1 MIIDLFAGPGGWS
14 TGLNMIGRA
23 ETVGIEWDKAACDT
37 ARAAGHERMQA
48 DIAGLDPFTIGGT
61 DVEGIIASPPC
72 QGFSMAGKG
81 KGREDSAR
89 LIAAV
94 GDFAHGDPRAT
105 LHATMTDDRSLL
117 ALEPLRWVLDLEPE
131 WTTWEQVPAVLPLWE
146 ACAEVLRADGY
157 DVWTGLVQAETL
169 GVPQTRKRAIL
180 RARRGVLEPLTLTHS
195 RYYPRTKDKLDPG
208 VAKWV
213 SMAEALGWGM
223 TRRPSMTVTAGGTGS
238 GGAEP
243 FGNAARQGM
252 RRELDAGRW
261 LFAGA
266 GATAVDTAGQVRR
279 TLDEPG
285 HTITGKGTAAWLPVE
300 YVNGNQANSARRPLT
315 EPAPTVHF
323 GERMNLVT
331 WQPTAANE
339 GTTADDMAWVHER
352 PSPTIVG
359 SFAPDVVAAPGYRG
373 PGDGPRQKAKG
384 SVRVTVQEAAVLQSF
399 PADYPW
405 QGSKTAQYRQVGDAV
420 PPLMAAHILASVGA
434 GVLPE
439 SIRNPESQRVDGGEL
454 VVMASRR
461 DSPKWVAE
469 NGPRSNRT
477 ADQPAVTITG
487 ESHRW
492 SWQPATPSEEE
503 TA

>member
-48 DIAGLDPFTIGGT
+48 DIAELDPFTIGGT

-180 RARRGVLEPLTLTHS
+180 RARRGVLEPLPDRAARVTIGDVLPHWPAGS
-195 RYYPRTKDKLDPG
+195 ELRHLRGAGMIARYGPRRGRTTDQQ
-208 VAKWV
+208 
-213 SMAEALGWGM
+213 
-223 TRRPSMTVTAGGTGS
+223 SMTVTSKARSWELLTHGLPARQISIAEASLLQTFPANYPWTGS
-238 GGAEP
+238 RSAQ
-243 FGNAARQGM
+243 FRQ
-252 RRELDAGRW
+252 L
-261 LFAGA
+261 
-266 GATAVDTAGQVRR
+266 
-279 TLDEPG
+279 
-285 HTITGKGTAAWLPVE
+285 
-300 YVNGNQANSARRPLT
+300 
-315 EPAPTVHF
+315 
-323 GERMNLVT
+323 
-331 WQPTAANE
+331 
-339 GTTADDMAWVHER
+339 
-352 PSPTIVG
+352 
-359 SFAPDVVAAPGYRG
+359 
-373 PGDGPRQKAKG
+373 
-384 SVRVTVQEAAVLQSF
+384 
-399 PADYPW
+399 
-405 QGSKTAQYRQVGDAV
+405 GDAV

-434 GVLPE
+434 G
-439 SIRNPESQRVDGGEL
+439 EL
-454 VVMASRR
+454 SLEA
-461 DSPKWVAE
+461 VA
-469 NGPRSNRT
+469 
-477 ADQPAVTITG
+477 
-487 ESHRW
+487 
-492 SWQPATPSEEE
+492 
-503 TA
+503 

>member
-37 ARAAGHERMQA
+37 ARDAGHERMQA
-48 DIAGLDPFTIGGT
+48 DIAELDPFTIGGT
-61 DVEGIIASPPC
+61 DVEGVIASPPC

-180 RARRGVLEPLTLTHS
+180 RARRGVLEPLVPTHS
-195 RYYPRTKDKLDPG
+195 KYYARTKDKLDPG

-213 SMAEALGWGM
+213 SMAEALGWARGVPRVDGQWWAGPGGCDPDHPA
-223 TRRPSMTVTAGGTGS
+223 TTVAGDPRISARSHHDPGEQGR
-238 GGAEP
+238 GAVLS
-243 FGNAARQGM
+243 AAV
-252 RRELDAGRW
+252 REAYEAGWVYRS
-261 LFAGA
+261 
-266 GATAVDTAGQVRR
+266 TTM
-279 TLDEPG
+279 
-285 HTITGKGTAAWLPVE
+285 
-300 YVNGNQANSARRPLT
+300 ANSARRTLDT
-315 EPAPTVHF
+315 PAPTIAF
-323 GERMNLVT
+323 GHDAGSAQWV
-331 WQPTAANE
+331 PTAANE
-339 GTTADDMAWVHER
+339 GTALEDMAWVHER

-384 SVRVTVQEAAVLQSF
+384 SVRVTVQEAAILQSF

-434 GVLPE
+434 GVLAE
-439 SIRNPESQRVDGGEL
+439 SIRNPEMSGRGDAPTWALATNQGNPRDGYHTRPVDAPAQT
-454 VVMASRR
+454 VTAQC
-461 DSPKWVAE
+461 
-469 NGPRSNRT
+469 RSWNWRPI
-477 ADQPAVTITG
+477 D
-487 ESHRW
+487 
-492 SWQPATPSEEE
+492 EEE

>member
-1 MIIDLFAGPGGWS
+1 MILDLFAGPGGWS

-48 DIAGLDPFTIGGT
+48 DIAELDPFTIGGT

-131 WTTWEQVPAVLPLWE
+131 WTAWEQVPAVLPLWE

-252 RRELDAGRW
+252 RREIDAGAWAYR
-261 LFAGA
+261 ASTQKNA
-266 GATAVDTAGQVRR
+266 AVR
-279 TLDEPG
+279 TLDLPAPTLAFG
-285 HTITGKGTAAWLPVE
+285 HDSASVQWVYRGS
-300 YVNGNQANSARRPLT
+300 NQAHAAKRPLT
-315 EPAPTVHF
+315 SPAPTVNF
-323 GERMNLVT
+323 AER
-331 WQPTAANE
+331 ANKVE
-339 GTTADDMAWVHER
+339 WMPAET
-352 PSPTIVG
+352 
-359 SFAPDVVAAPGYRG
+359 APDP
-373 PGDGPRQKAKG
+373 KASG
-384 SVRVTVQEAAVLQSF
+384 VRVTVQEAAVLQSF

-434 GVLPE
+434 GVL
-439 SIRNPESQRVDGGEL
+439 
-454 VVMASRR
+454 
-461 DSPKWVAE
+461 
-469 NGPRSNRT
+469 
-477 ADQPAVTITG
+477 
-487 ESHRW
+487 
-492 SWQPATPSEEE
+492 ATEK
-503 TA
+503 AA

>member
-1 MIIDLFAGPGGWS
+1 MIVDLFAGPGGWS
-14 TGLNMIGRA
+14 TGLNMLGRA

-37 ARAAGHERMQA
+37 ARAAGHERLQA
-48 DIAGLDPFTIGGT
+48 DIAELDPFSIGGAN
-61 DVEGIIASPPC
+61 VEGLIASPPC

-94 GDFAHGDPRAT
+94 GDFVNGDPRPT

-157 DVWTGLVQAETL
+157 DVETGLVTAETL

-180 RARRGVLEPLTLTHS
+180 RARRGGLDPLHLTHS
-195 RYYPRTKDKLDPG
+195 RYYPRSKNKLDPG

-252 RRELDAGRW
+252 LRELEAGDWASVRW
-261 LFAGA
+261 
-266 GATAVDTAGQVRR
+266 V
-279 TLDEPG
+279 
-285 HTITGKGTAAWLPVE
+285 PVE
-300 YVNGNQANSARRPLT
+300 GRVAWKTLGHHSPDPWVVRSSMGTPKVDGRNGTHEFDALNRP
-315 EPAPTVHF
+315 AHTVTTKV
-323 GERMNLVT
+323 GE
-331 WQPTAANE
+331 
-339 GTTADDMAWVHER
+339 WVST
-352 PSPTIVG
+352 P
-359 SFAPDVVAAPGYRG
+359 PGQESR
-373 PGDGPRQKAKG
+373 
-384 SVRVTVQEAAVLQSF
+384 RVTVQEAAVLQSF
-399 PADYPW
+399 PPDYPW
-405 QGSKTAQYRQVGDAV
+405 QGTKTAQYRQVGDAV

-434 GVLPE
+434 GELPAE
-439 SIRNPESQRVDGGEL
+439 
-454 VVMASRR
+454 
-461 DSPKWVAE
+461 VA
-469 NGPRSNRT
+469 
-477 ADQPAVTITG
+477 A
-487 ESHRW
+487 
-492 SWQPATPSEEE
+492 
-503 TA
+503 

>member
-48 DIAGLDPFTIGGT
+48 DIAGLDPFAIGGT
-61 DVEGIIASPPC
+61 DVEGVIASPPC
-72 QGFSMAGKG
+72 QGFSMAGRG

-94 GDFAHGDPRAT
+94 GDFAHGDPRPT

-157 DVWTGLVQAETL
+157 DVWTGLVQAEAL

-180 RARRGVLEPLTLTHS
+180 RARRGVLEPLVLTRS
-195 RYYPRTKDKLDPG
+195 RYFPRTKDKLDPG

-252 RRELDAGRW
+252 LRELEAGR
-261 LFAGA
+261 
-266 GATAVDTAGQVRR
+266 
-279 TLDEPG
+279 
-285 HTITGKGTAAWLPVE
+285 
-300 YVNGNQANSARRPLT
+300 
-315 EPAPTVHF
+315 
-323 GERMNLVT
+323 

-339 GTTADDMAWVHER
+339 GTAADDMAWVHTR

-384 SVRVTVQEAAVLQSF
+384 PVRVTVQEAAILQSF

-439 SIRNPESQRVDGGEL
+439 SIRNPQTLTVEGGEL

-503 TA
+503 TIADAVTR

>member
-48 DIAGLDPFTIGGT
+48 DIAELDPFTIGGA

-131 WTTWEQVPAVLPLWE
+131 WTAWEQVPAVLPLWE
-146 ACAEVLRADGY
+146 ACADVLRADGY

-223 TRRPSMTVTAGGTGS
+223 TPTLA
-238 GGAEP
+238 
-243 FGNAARQGM
+243 FGHDSASV
-252 RRELDAGRW
+252 RW
-261 LFAGA
+261 
-266 GATAVDTAGQVRR
+266 V
-279 TLDEPG
+279 
-285 HTITGKGTAAWLPVE
+285 
-300 YVNGNQANSARRPLT
+300 
-315 EPAPTVHF
+315 PA
-323 GERMNLVT
+323 
-331 WQPTAANE
+331 AANE
-339 GTTADDMAWVHER
+339 GTTAEDMAWVHER

-439 SIRNPESQRVDGGEL
+439 SIRNPESQRVDGGDL
-454 VVMASRR
+454 IVMASRR

>member
-14 TGLNMIGRA
+14 AGLNMIGRA

-37 ARAAGHERMQA
+37 ARAAGHERLQA
-48 DIAGLDPFTIGGT
+48 DIAELDPFTIGGT

-223 TRRPSMTVTAGGTGS
+223 THRPASTVVCAKQGGGPDPLSGGS
-238 GGAEP
+238 GGRAIYE
-243 FGNAARQGM
+243 
-252 RRELDAGRW
+252 RERAAGRW
-261 LFAGA
+261 QDPEVVRNPWQLADP
-266 GATAVDTAGQVRR
+266 TAWAYRASTQKNAAVR
-279 TLDEPG
+279 TLD
-285 HTITGKGTAAWLPVE
+285 L
-300 YVNGNQANSARRPLT
+300 
-315 EPAPTVHF
+315 PAPTLAF
-323 GERMNLVT
+323 GHDSASVQ
-331 WQPTAANE
+331 WVPTAANE
-339 GTTADDMAWVHER
+339 GTTADDMAWVHDR

-434 GVLPE
+434 GEL
-439 SIRNPESQRVDGGEL
+439 SQE
-454 VVMASRR
+454 AI
-461 DSPKWVAE
+461 A
-469 NGPRSNRT
+469 
-477 ADQPAVTITG
+477 
-487 ESHRW
+487 
-492 SWQPATPSEEE
+492 
-503 TA
+503 